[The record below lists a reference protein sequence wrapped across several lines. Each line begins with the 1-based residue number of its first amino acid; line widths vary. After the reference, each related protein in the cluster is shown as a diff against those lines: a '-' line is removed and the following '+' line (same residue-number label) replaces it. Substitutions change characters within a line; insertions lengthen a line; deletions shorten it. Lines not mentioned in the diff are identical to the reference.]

1 MYMPVRQL
9 SLNVLLTIFDTACIL
24 ILGGCGSLMD
34 GEETVIVQFPS
45 FPYSWMEREDSD
57 FYELVY
63 IDGGKERWISTVPG
77 ERKVAI
83 RLSLGRTT
91 PLLGYPVLYRE
102 DSSPPQQRETLRLYP
117 AGGLYPDAIQAGVV
131 SLSWEDGFAAA
142 VLQQAE
148 KAGFPL
154 DSFNC
159 TRFFQ
164 EAGRRGAPNPWN
176 LDATKVIETLSEGCF
191 RADRLTVRK
200 KFTLSLPAISGIW
213 YPENLLENLLTPE
226 EDGNL
231 TLTDVSWGLH
241 RYYSQGCRLIVQVS
255 ETGKVL
261 VSVSS
266 DPYTFSK

>member
-1 MYMPVRQL
+1 MPVRQR
-9 SLNVLLTIFDTACIL
+9 SLNAILTIFDAVCIL

-45 FPYSWMEREDSD
+45 FPYPWMEREDPD

-63 IDGGKERWISTVPG
+63 IDEGNERRISTVPG
-77 ERKVAI
+77 QRQVAI

-142 VLQQAE
+142 VLQHAG

-159 TRFFQ
+159 ARFFK

-176 LDATKVIETLSEGCF
+176 LDTAKVLGTLAQGCF

-200 KFTLSLPAISGIW
+200 QFTLSLPTVSGIW

-226 EDGNL
+226 EDGSL

-241 RYYSQGCRLIVQVS
+241 RYYNQGCRLIVQVS
-255 ETGKVL
+255 ETGEL
-261 VSVSS
+261 LASVSF
-266 DPYTFSK
+266 DVTALE